1 MSKTLVIVESPGKIA
16 KISQYLGPDY
26 IVKASYGHVQDL
38 DKSTLSIDVENNFK
52 PFYKVT
58 PDKTKV
64 VKELKSL
71 VKDCKDV
78 ILAADGDREGE
89 AIAYSLASVLG
100 LKNPKRIIFHEI
112 TKPALTKAVQ
122 NPSIINESMV
132 NAQQARRLLDRLV
145 GYQISPVLWKYMAY
159 NGTVQSAGRVQ
170 SVVVRIIVD
179 KENEI
184 TKSISEPYFKTTAD
198 FDFESKEDK
207 VKLGSTLS
215 IGNKLYQF
223 ESEDKGKKFL
233 EKINKN
239 TVFKVVGVENKKS
252 IRKPSAPFI
261 TSSLQQEASTKLHFS
276 VKRTMDVAQKL
287 YEAGLITYMRSDSP
301 NISKEAIEEAKKYI
315 TKTWGKEYSDSKNYE
330 SKSSNSQDAH
340 ECIRPTHM
348 DQPDPENIDGDQ
360 AKLYSLIWKR
370 AVASQMS
377 NAQVNVQTIQIDAL
391 NDNTSI
397 LVLSKSQSYFN
408 SILENVEFP
417 GYLIVYDNSPED
429 EEKVTGKLAIK
440 VKDELSLNKMK
451 ISEEYTKP
459 PLRYNEALLVK
470 YLEKNGIGRP
480 STYASIISKV
490 IEREYV
496 EIKNVEG
503 VKKESKQIELD
514 SKFKI
519 KESTKEVSI
528 GKEQKKLVPTVIGK
542 LVNDFMIKYFEPI
555 MDIDFTATFETH
567 LDKIA
572 EGKANWVTV
581 LRNFYDLFNP
591 IVEKLNLEAK
601 DKKEKIGS
609 SSDKLLGENQTGLQV
624 YTGSGKYGPYVKIQ
638 DEEDNKKW
646 KYAPLKDIDINK
658 VTLEEALEIL
668 EYPKS
673 LGKFGKSNVTLNKG
687 QYGLYIK
694 YGDKNI
700 SIKDLEIDPNNIDL
714 EYAKQL
720 IEAGDPYAL
729 KTFKVKDKILN
740 IKNGDYGP
748 YIHIVSGSNK
758 KQFISIPKEYSIDS
772 ITIDDVLKI
781 IANKNGTSK
790 SEPSKPSYS
799 GSTYSK
805 SSKSSYSGSSYSGS
819 ISSSKSNKNNDKKQ
833 KEFNL

>member
-26 IVKASYGHVQDL
+26 IVKASFGHVQDL

-52 PFYKVT
+52 PFYKVS

-64 VKELKSL
+64 VKELKGL
-71 VKDCKDV
+71 AKDCKDI

-112 TKPALTKAVQ
+112 TKQALTKAVE
-122 NPSIINESMV
+122 NPSVINEHMV
-132 NAQQARRLLDRLV
+132 HAQQARRLLDRLV
-145 GYQISPVLWKYMAY
+145 GYQISPVLWKYMAH
-159 NGTVQSAGRVQ
+159 NGSAQSAGRVQ

-198 FDFESKEDK
+198 FDFENSDDK

-215 IGNKLYQF
+215 VGNKLYQF
-223 ESEDKGKKFL
+223 ESEDKAKNFL
-233 EKINKN
+233 EKVNKK
-239 TVFKVVGVENKKS
+239 TVFKVISVENKKS
-252 IRKPSAPFI
+252 VRKPSAPFI

-315 TKTWGKEYSDSKNYE
+315 TKTWGKEYSDPKNYE

-348 DQPDPENIDGDQ
+348 DQPEQNLEGDQ

-370 AVASQMS
+370 AVASQMA
-377 NAQVNVQTIQIDAL
+377 NAQVNVQSIQIDAL
-391 NDNTSI
+391 NDKSSI
-397 LVLSKSQSYFN
+397 LIFNKTQCYFN
-408 SILENVEFP
+408 SVLENVEFP
-417 GYLIVYDNSPED
+417 GYLIVYDNTPED

-440 VKDELSLNKMK
+440 VKDEVALNKMK
-451 ISEEYTKP
+451 VSEEYTKP

-496 EIKNVEG
+496 EIKNVDG
-503 VKKESKQIELD
+503 VKKQSKQLELD
-514 SKFKI
+514 SSKFKI

-528 GKEQKKLVPTVIGK
+528 GKEQKKLVPTAMGK
-542 LVNDFMIKYFEPI
+542 LVNEFMIKYFEPI
-555 MDIDFTATFETH
+555 MDVDFTATFETH

-591 IVEKLNLEAK
+591 IVEKLNSEAK
-601 DKKEKIGS
+601 DKVKKIGS
-609 SSDKLLGENQTGLQV
+609 VSDKLLGTNEAGLEV

-638 DEEDNKKW
+638 EEDDPKKW
-646 KYAPLKDIDINK
+646 KYAPLKDIDIND
-658 VTLEEALEIL
+658 VTLEEALGIL
-668 EYPKS
+668 EFPKT
-673 LGKFGKSNVTLNKG
+673 LGKIGKSYVSLNKG

-700 SIKDLEIDPNNIDL
+700 SIKDADIDPNDVDL

-720 IEAGDPYAL
+720 IESGDPNAL

-740 IKNGDYGP
+740 IKNGEYGP

-758 KQFISIPKEYSIDS
+758 KQFISIPKGYSIDS

-781 IANKNGTSK
+781 IAEKNGTSK
-790 SEPSKPSYS
+790 SAPKETSKY
-799 GSTYSK
+799 
-805 SSKSSYSGSSYSGS
+805 SSKE
-819 ISSSKSNKNNDKKQ
+819 SSSNSKAKKSTDKKQ

>member
-1 MSKTLVIVESPGKIA
+1 MSKILVIVESPGKIA

-38 DKSTLSIDVENNFK
+38 DKSTLSIDVDNNFK

-64 VKELKSL
+64 VKELKGL
-71 VKDCKDV
+71 AKDCKDI

-112 TKPALTKAVQ
+112 TKVALTKAVE
-122 NPSIINESMV
+122 NPSTINESMV
-132 NAQQARRLLDRLV
+132 NAQQARRVLDRLV

-159 NGTVQSAGRVQ
+159 NGTAQSAGRVQ
-170 SVVVRIIVD
+170 SVVVRIIID

-184 TKSISEPYFKTTAD
+184 MKSISEPYFKTTAD
-198 FDFESKEDK
+198 FDFDK
-207 VKLGSTLS
+207 VKLGSILS
-215 IGNKLYQF
+215 IGNKQYQF
-223 ESEDKGKKFL
+223 ETEEKAKQFL
-233 EKINKN
+233 ENNNKN
-239 TVFKVVGVENKKS
+239 TKYKVVSVDNKKS

-276 VKRTMDVAQKL
+276 VKRTMDIAQKL

-315 TKTWGKEYSDSKNYE
+315 TKTWGKEYSDPKNYE

-348 DQPDPENIDGDQ
+348 DQPEPDNIEGDQ

-377 NAQVNVQTIQIDAL
+377 NAQVNIQTIQIDAL
-391 NDNTSI
+391 NDKTSI
-397 LVLSKSQSYFN
+397 LVFSKAQAYFN
-408 SILENVEFP
+408 STLENVEFP

-440 VKDELSLNKMK
+440 VKDELNLNKIK
-451 ISEEYTKP
+451 VSEEYTKP

-496 EIKNVEG
+496 EIKNVDG
-503 VKKESKQIELD
+503 VKKQSKQLELD
-514 SKFKI
+514 SKFKL

-528 GKEQKKLVPTVIGK
+528 GKEQKKLVPTAMGK

-555 MDIDFTATFETH
+555 MGIDFTATFETH

-591 IVEKLNLEAK
+591 IVQKLNSEAK

-609 SSDKLLGENQTGLQV
+609 SSDKLLGENQNGLQV

-646 KYAPLKDIDINK
+646 KYAPLKDKNTND
-658 VTLEEALEIL
+658 VSLEEALQIL
-668 EYPKS
+668 EYPKN

-687 QYGLYIK
+687 QYGFYIK

-700 SIKDLEIDPNNIDL
+700 AIKNQDMEPNDIDL
-714 EYAKQL
+714 DYAKQL
-720 IEAGDPYAL
+720 IEAGDAYAL

-758 KQFISIPKEYSIDS
+758 KQFVSIPKQYSVDS

-781 IANKNGTSK
+781 IADKNGTSK
-790 SEPSKPSYS
+790 TTTQKK
-799 GSTYSK
+799 K
-805 SSKSSYSGSSYSGS
+805 S
-819 ISSSKSNKNNDKKQ
+819 

>member
-1 MSKTLVIVESPGKIA
+1 
-16 KISQYLGPDY
+16 
-26 IVKASYGHVQDL
+26 
-38 DKSTLSIDVENNFK
+38 
-52 PFYKVT
+52 
-58 PDKTKV
+58 
-64 VKELKSL
+64 
-71 VKDCKDV
+71 
-78 ILAADGDREGE
+78 
-89 AIAYSLASVLG
+89 
-100 LKNPKRIIFHEI
+100 
-112 TKPALTKAVQ
+112 
-122 NPSIINESMV
+122 
-132 NAQQARRLLDRLV
+132 
-145 GYQISPVLWKYMAY
+145 
-159 NGTVQSAGRVQ
+159 
-170 SVVVRIIVD
+170 
-179 KENEI
+179 
-184 TKSISEPYFKTTAD
+184 
-198 FDFESKEDK
+198 
-207 VKLGSTLS
+207 
-215 IGNKLYQF
+215 
-223 ESEDKGKKFL
+223 
-233 EKINKN
+233 
-239 TVFKVVGVENKKS
+239 
-252 IRKPSAPFI
+252 
-261 TSSLQQEASTKLHFS
+261 
-276 VKRTMDVAQKL
+276 
-287 YEAGLITYMRSDSP
+287 MRSDSP

-315 TKTWGKEYSDSKNYE
+315 TKTWGKEYSDPKNYE

-348 DQPDPENIDGDQ
+348 DQPEPDNIEGDQ

-377 NAQVNVQTIQIDAL
+377 NAQVNIQTIQIDAL
-391 NDNTSI
+391 NDKTSI
-397 LVLSKSQSYFN
+397 LVFNKTQTYFN
-408 SILENVEFP
+408 STLENVEFP

-440 VKDELSLNKMK
+440 VKDELKLNKIK
-451 ISEEYTKP
+451 VSEEYTKP

-496 EIKNVEG
+496 EIKNVDG
-503 VKKESKQIELD
+503 VKKQSKQLELD

-528 GKEQKKLVPTVIGK
+528 GKEQKKLVPTAMGK

-555 MDIDFTATFETH
+555 MGIDFTATFETH

-591 IVEKLNLEAK
+591 IVQKLNSEAK

-609 SSDKLLGENQTGLQV
+609 SSDKLLGENQNGLQV

-646 KYAPLKDIDINK
+646 KYAPLKDKNTND
-658 VTLEEALEIL
+658 VSLEEALQIL
-668 EYPKS
+668 EYPKN

-687 QYGLYIK
+687 QYGFYIK

-700 SIKDLEIDPNNIDL
+700 AIKNQDMEPNDIDL
-714 EYAKQL
+714 DYAKQL
-720 IEAGDPYAL
+720 IEAGDAYAL

-758 KQFISIPKEYSIDS
+758 KQFVSIPKQYSVDS

-781 IANKNGTSK
+781 IADKNGTSK
-790 SEPSKPSYS
+790 TTTQKK
-799 GSTYSK
+799 K
-805 SSKSSYSGSSYSGS
+805 S
-819 ISSSKSNKNNDKKQ
+819 

>member
-1 MSKTLVIVESPGKIA
+1 MSKILVIVESPGKIA

-38 DKSTLSIDVENNFK
+38 DKSTLSIDVDNNFK

-64 VKELKSL
+64 VKELKGL
-71 VKDCKDV
+71 AKDCKDI

-112 TKPALTKAVQ
+112 TKAALTKAVE
-122 NPSIINESMV
+122 NPSTINESMV

-159 NGTVQSAGRVQ
+159 NGTTQSAGRVQ
-170 SVVVRIIVD
+170 SVVVRIIID

-184 TKSISEPYFKTTAD
+184 MKSISEPYFKTTAD
-198 FDFESKEDK
+198 FDFDK
-207 VKLGSTLS
+207 VKLGSILS
-215 IGNKLYQF
+215 IGNKQYQF
-223 ESEDKGKKFL
+223 ETEEKAKQFL
-233 EKINKN
+233 ENNNKN
-239 TVFKVVGVENKKS
+239 TKYKVVSVDNKKS

-315 TKTWGKEYSDSKNYE
+315 TKTWGKEYSDPKNYE

-348 DQPDPENIDGDQ
+348 DQPEPDNIEGDQ

-377 NAQVNVQTIQIDAL
+377 NAQVNIQTIQIDAL
-391 NDNTSI
+391 NDKTSI
-397 LVLSKSQSYFN
+397 LVFSKTQTYFN
-408 SILENVEFP
+408 STLENVEFP

-440 VKDELSLNKMK
+440 VKDELKLNKIK
-451 ISEEYTKP
+451 VSEEYTKP

-496 EIKNVEG
+496 EIKNVDG
-503 VKKESKQIELD
+503 VKKQSKQLELAQGEPG
-514 SKFKI
+514 KFKL
-519 KESTKEVSI
+519 KESTKEVFI
-528 GKEQKKLVPTVIGK
+528 GKEQKKLVPTAMGK

-555 MDIDFTATFETH
+555 MGIDFTATFETH

-591 IVEKLNLEAK
+591 IVQKLNSEAK

-609 SSDKLLGENQTGLQV
+609 SSDKLLGENQNGLQV

-646 KYAPLKDIDINK
+646 KYAPLKDKNTND
-658 VTLEEALEIL
+658 VSLEEALQIL
-668 EYPKS
+668 EYPKN

-687 QYGLYIK
+687 QYGFYIK

-700 SIKDLEIDPNNIDL
+700 AIKNQDMEPNDIDL
-714 EYAKQL
+714 DYAKQL
-720 IEAGDPYAL
+720 IEAGDAYAL

-758 KQFISIPKEYSIDS
+758 KQFVSIPKQYSVDS

-781 IANKNGTSK
+781 IADKNGTSK
-790 SEPSKPSYS
+790 TTTQKK
-799 GSTYSK
+799 K
-805 SSKSSYSGSSYSGS
+805 S
-819 ISSSKSNKNNDKKQ
+819 

>member
-1 MSKTLVIVESPGKIA
+1 MSKILVIVESPGKIA

-38 DKSTLSIDVENNFK
+38 DKSTLSIDVDNNFK

-64 VKELKSL
+64 VKELKGL
-71 VKDCKDV
+71 TKDCKDV

-112 TKPALTKAVQ
+112 TKAALTKAVE
-122 NPSIINESMV
+122 NPSTINESMV

-159 NGTVQSAGRVQ
+159 NGTAQSAGRVQ
-170 SVVVRIIVD
+170 SVVVRIIID

-184 TKSISEPYFKTTAD
+184 IKSISEPYFKTTAD
-198 FDFESKEDK
+198 FDFDK
-207 VKLGSTLS
+207 VKLSSILS
-215 IGNKLYQF
+215 VGNKQYQF
-223 ESEDKGKKFL
+223 ETEENAKQFL
-233 EKINKN
+233 ENNNKN
-239 TVFKVVGVENKKS
+239 TKYKVVSVDNKKS

-315 TKTWGKEYSDSKNYE
+315 TKTWGKEYSDPKNYE

-348 DQPDPENIDGDQ
+348 DQPEPDKIEGDQ

-391 NDNTSI
+391 NDKTSI
-397 LVLSKSQSYFN
+397 LIFSKNQAYFN
-408 SILENVEFP
+408 STLENVEFP
-417 GYLIVYDNSPED
+417 GYLIVYDNTPED

-440 VKDELSLNKMK
+440 VKDELSLNKIK
-451 ISEEYTKP
+451 VSEEYTKP

-496 EIKNVEG
+496 EIKNVDG
-503 VKKESKQIELD
+503 VKKQSKQLELD
-514 SKFKI
+514 SKFKL
-519 KESTKEVSI
+519 KESTKEVFI
-528 GKEQKKLVPTVIGK
+528 GKEQKKLVPTAMGK
-542 LVNDFMIKYFEPI
+542 LVNEFMLKYFEQI
-555 MDIDFTATFETH
+555 MGIDFTATFETH

-591 IVEKLNLEAK
+591 IVQKLNSEAK

-609 SSDKLLGENQTGLQV
+609 SSDKLLGENQNGLQV
-624 YTGSGKYGPYVKIQ
+624 YTGVGKYGPYVKIQ
-638 DEEDNKKW
+638 DDEDNKKW
-646 KYAPLKDIDINK
+646 KYAPLKDKDINE
-658 VTLEEALEIL
+658 VSLEEALEIL
-668 EYPKS
+668 EYPKN
-673 LGKFGKSNVTLNKG
+673 LGKFGKSNITLNKG
-687 QYGLYIK
+687 QYGFYIK

-700 SIKDLEIDPNNIDL
+700 AIKNQDIEPNDIDL
-714 EYAKQL
+714 DYAKQL
-720 IEAGDPYAL
+720 IEAGDAYAL

-758 KQFISIPKEYSIDS
+758 KQFVSIPKQYSVDS

-781 IANKNGTSK
+781 IADKNGTSK
-790 SEPSKPSYS
+790 TPIVKK
-799 GSTYSK
+799 K
-805 SSKSSYSGSSYSGS
+805 S
-819 ISSSKSNKNNDKKQ
+819 